1 MIDTSTIICWIEME
15 TWSSSSFPRGSC
27 ARTQRVASGTQYALI
42 VLKDVIILVWD
53 VEFGIEAG
61 VFALELPKLV
71 VYGEPVRKHLANLG

>member
-1 MIDTSTIICWIEME
+1 M
-15 TWSSSSFPRGSC
+15 
-27 ARTQRVASGTQYALI
+27 ASGTQYALI

-71 VYGEPVRKHLANLG
+71 VYGEPVRKYLAHLG